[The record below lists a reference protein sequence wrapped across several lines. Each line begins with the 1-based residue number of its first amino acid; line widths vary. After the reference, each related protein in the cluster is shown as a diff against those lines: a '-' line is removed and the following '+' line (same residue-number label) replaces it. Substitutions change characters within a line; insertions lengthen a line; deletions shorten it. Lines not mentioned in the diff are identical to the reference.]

1 MESPEAL
8 TSGCCCTSESLSEMS
23 DNANIDINYSPPQI
37 FSVVLTEHP
46 QVKAY
51 LQIGSIILGDKWTVA
66 LAQNCDFLL
75 NVLDVVLC
83 FLQVNNFNG
92 NNFLSPIV
100 NSLIDLAERAFSD
113 PLQLGEKLLW
123 VCFEILGDRRKD
135 F

>member
-1 MESPEAL
+1 MEWPDAL
-8 TSGCCCTSESLSEMS
+8 SSGCCCTSESSSEMS
-23 DNANIDINYSPPQI
+23 DNASIYINYSLSQI

-46 QVKAY
+46 QVEAY
-51 LQIGSIILGDKWTVA
+51 LQIGSIILGDKRTVA

-100 NSLIDLAERAFSD
+100 NSLIDLAKRAFSD

-123 VCFEILGDRRKD
+123 VCFEILGDRQKD